1 MMGREDVSSQD
12 FRRACSLF
20 ATGVTVVTTAHG
32 KVRLGMTV
40 NSFAS
45 LSLDPPLVLWS
56 LREASGAR
64 AVFEQSGRFCV
75 NVLAADQG
83 ALAMRFARKPD
94 ADPFEGSC
102 HPFLDG
108 EPPRLT
114 GALAHID
121 CEITEILPQG
131 DHAILIGRVRDL
143 SHRSG
148 APLLF
153 FAGNLSA
160 GPGPVVENA

>member
-1 MMGREDVSSQD
+1 MGRQDVTHQD

-32 KVRLGMTV
+32 PVRLGLTV

-64 AVFEQSGRFCV
+64 GVFEQSGRFCV
-75 NVLAADQG
+75 NVLAADQTDI
-83 ALAMRFARKPD
+83 AMRFARKPD
-94 ADPFEGSC
+94 GDPFEGVC
-102 HPFLDG
+102 HDG
-108 EPPRLT
+108 AEGTCPRLT
-114 GALAHID
+114 GTLAHID
-121 CEITEILPQG
+121 CELTEILPQG

-143 SHRSG
+143 AHRDG

-160 GPGPVVENA
+160 GPGHLVENA